1 MKQAEFLIMETRHI
15 VLRDVTNNPSDKDID
30 TMVTMSLANQVI
42 GLIQQL
48 KGYQDER

>member
-1 MKQAEFLIMETRHI
+1 MTQAQFLIIETRNVVI
-15 VLRDVTNNPSDKDID
+15 RDVTNNPSDKDID